1 MSKPETREDA
11 FTYLFSLPRFAD
23 AGALAYKPG
32 LDRMLDL
39 MDAMGTPHTAFP
51 CIHIAG
57 TNGKGTT
64 ASALASIFRAAGFR
78 TGLHTSPHLFDVSE
92 RMRLDG
98 APADRRWLEQ
108 AIRRFRPVFDQVEPS
123 FFEVTTALSFLY
135 FAEMRV
141 DMAIIETGMGGR
153 LDATNVVVPEAS
165 VITSI
170 GLDHTE
176 FLGSNL
182 AAISGEKAGIVK
194 PGVPVIAATGSEEAD
209 EVVRRVAGERNASYH
224 PVDREVLI
232 HALGTDAEGLVLDL
246 QTPKR
251 TFARLR
257 ADVRGMHHAV
267 NVALAIRAAEVVAPT
282 IPESALREGLGN
294 ITRLSGF
301 RARLEPVA
309 RNPLKVIDVAHNTE
323 GIGAALA
330 YMSGQIRGRL
340 LVGIG
345 LMKDKDATA
354 IGAALLAHE
363 ATIFVIDLEGDR
375 AAEGNA
381 LATMWRRQ
389 GVAVLGSGPIAAAWA
404 ALDRHANQA
413 DGILFV
419 GSHQVI
425 AAMAPFLSAHEGAA
439 GPKKMS

>member
-1 MSKPETREDA
+1 MSKPEAREDP
-11 FTYLFSLPRFAD
+11 FSYLFSLPRFAD
-23 AGALAYKPG
+23 AGSLAYKPG
-32 LDRMLDL
+32 LDRMLAL

-51 CIHIAG
+51 CIHVAG

-92 RMRLDG
+92 RMRIDG
-98 APADRRWLEQ
+98 APADRLWLEQ
-108 AIRRFRPVFDQVEPS
+108 AIRRFRPVFDQVQPS
-123 FFEVTTALSFLY
+123 FFEVITALSFLY

-153 LDATNVVVPEAS
+153 LDATNVVMPEAS
-165 VITSI
+165 VITRI

-176 FLGSNL
+176 FLGSTL
-182 AAISGEKAGIVK
+182 AAIAREKAGIVK
-194 PGVPVIAATGSEEAD
+194 PGVPVFAATGSEDAD
-209 EVVRRVAGERNASYH
+209 DVVRQAAEERNASFH
-224 PVDREVLI
+224 PVDREVLVQDLV
-232 HALGTDAEGLVLDL
+232 ADVEGMILDL
-246 QTPKR
+246 KTPQR
-251 TFARLR
+251 TLVRLR

-267 NVALAIRAAEVVAPT
+267 NVGLAIRTAEVVAPS

-294 ITRLSGF
+294 ITRLSGL

-323 GIGAALA
+323 GIAAALA
-330 YMSGQIRGRL
+330 FMAGQIRGRL

-345 LMKDKDATA
+345 LMKDKDAAA

-375 AAEGNA
+375 AAEGKA
-381 LATMWRRQ
+381 LAAMWRMQ
-389 GVAVLGSGPIAAAWA
+389 GADVLGSGSITEASAT
-404 ALDRHANQA
+404 LDRHAIPA

-425 AAMAPFLSAHEGAA
+425 AAMAPFFPPLRVQ
-439 GPKKMS
+439 PK